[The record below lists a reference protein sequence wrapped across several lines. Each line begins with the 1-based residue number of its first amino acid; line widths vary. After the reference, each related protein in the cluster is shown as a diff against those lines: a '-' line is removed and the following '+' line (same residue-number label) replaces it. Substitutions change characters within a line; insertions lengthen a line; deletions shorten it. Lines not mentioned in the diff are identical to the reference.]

1 MKYLLICL
9 FTVGILFASSCSKE
23 ILEKDETGDLTLD
36 IIYSDI
42 NLADEVLNNLYSRVR
57 SLFRNGINEY
67 AAFSAGAYLDCGTV
81 YGQPQMNWSSAIV
94 FNSGGWNSSN
104 CWFNSGTNIVDGRIY
119 PVNYNS
125 IRAAWLFLE
134 NIEKVP
140 FDAEYGYG
148 PEQLE
153 QKKGEAYFLLAWFHH
168 ELVSFYG
175 GITLVKE
182 LMETGSEAATGPRN
196 TYDECVD
203 YMVELCEKAAD
214 LLPSEWPG
222 NELGRV
228 TSGAAIALK
237 SRILLY
243 AASPLFN
250 NPDKPEDSPFRGKYD
265 PAKWEIAAQAAWDVI
280 SSDRYSLHP
289 DIAELFV
296 METNSESIFQRMYY
310 PSRSLEHADLPP
322 EVGSNGN
329 KGRNQV
335 TYNLFK
341 NYKVLVDGKAYDQDD
356 PNSGWDLQDPYENL
370 DPRFYRDIVFNGCWS
385 KAYSPVELWEAEP
398 GVAPARS
405 ITPNN
410 CSFLIL
416 RKFTDPNITAWVGA
430 AFHNKIYI
438 RYAEILLNYAEA
450 MNEAYG
456 PEVDGLGNGFT
467 AIDAVNLIRRRTKF
481 TDHELFQGRTGEM
494 PDFPTGLS
502 KNEFRKELMQ
512 ERKIELCFE
521 RSLFFDLRRWR
532 EDPESQRTAYWLVPK
547 KDMEGDITFSLK
559 PQTRAFTTAWYLM
572 PIADDEILLNS
583 NLVQN
588 PGWTGSPE
596 AQN

>member
-1 MKYLLICL
+1 MIYRILAV
-9 FTVGILFASSCSKE
+9 FILFSYSCSE
-23 ILEKDETGDLTLD
+23 DVLEKDETGDLTID
-36 IIYSDI
+36 VIYSDI
-42 NLADEVLNNLYSRVR
+42 NLADKVLNNLYARVR

-81 YGQPQMNWSSAIV
+81 YGQPQMNWSSAIT
-94 FNSGGWNSSN
+94 FNAGGWNSSN
-104 CWFNSGTNIVDGRIY
+104 CWFNSGQNIVDGRIY
-119 PVNYNS
+119 PVNYSS
-125 IRAAWLFLE
+125 IRSAWLFLE
-134 NIEKVP
+134 NIERVP
-140 FDAEYGYG
+140 FDDEYGYG

-153 QKKGEAYFLLAWFHH
+153 KKKGEAYFLLAWYHH

-182 LMETGSEAATGPRN
+182 LMKPDSEVVNGPRN

-203 YMVELCEKAAD
+203 YMLGLCDEAAQR
-214 LLPSEWPG
+214 LPDEWPG

-228 TSGAAIALK
+228 TRGAALALK

-250 NPDKPEDSPFRGKYD
+250 NPDKPEDSPFRGAYD
-265 PAKWEIAAQAAWDVI
+265 PEKWVKAAQAAWDVI
-280 SSDRYSLHP
+280 SLGRYSLHP
-289 DIAELFV
+289 DITELFV
-296 METNSESIFQRMYY
+296 KENNSESIFQRMYY

-322 EVGSNGN
+322 VVGSDGN
-329 KGRNQV
+329 KGRNQL
-335 TYNLFK
+335 TYNLYK
-341 NYKVLVDGKAYDQDD
+341 NYKVLKDGVAYDQDD
-356 PNSGWDLQDPYENL
+356 PNSGWDLQDPYSNL
-370 DPRFYRDIVFNGCWS
+370 DPRFYRDCIFNGCWA
-385 KAYSPVELWEAEP
+385 KAYSPVELWESEP
-398 GVAPARS
+398 GVALAKS
-405 ITPNN
+405 LTPNN

-430 AFHNKIYI
+430 AYHNKIYI

-450 MNEAYG
+450 MNEAFG

-481 TDHELFQGRTGEM
+481 TDHEIFQGRTGEM
-494 PDFPTGLS
+494 PDFPRGLS
-502 KNEFRKELMQ
+502 RADFRDELHQ

-521 RSLFFDLRRWR
+521 RNLFFDLRRWR
-532 EDPESQRTAYWLVPK
+532 ESPESQRTAYWLVPTK
-547 KDMEGDITFSLK
+547 NTEGNITFSLK
-559 PQTRAFTTAWYLM
+559 AQERAFNTSWYLM

-596 AQN
+596 SEN